1 MLSIAVCDDVQEDLA
16 AVEGMLGKVNR
27 IKLDLDVFTNAADLL
42 NTIRL
47 EGGYDLYILD
57 VVMPKM
63 NGIELAAAIREQDS
77 HALFIFLSAHEEY
90 VLSALDC
97 IIFQYLIKPVSE
109 KRITEVLLKAEKY
122 LQRNRQLFRYRFNKV
137 QHSIPYCKIYY
148 FYKVSRKVYIFTEDG
163 IAECNMRMQD
173 ILNEVKNSV
182 FVRINR
188 SYIINLQYVEEMRKG
203 KVRVAGTLLTISDAH
218 RREAEEKYF
227 EYTEIVQ

>member
-1 MLSIAVCDDVQEDLA
+1 MLSIAVCDDAQEDLA
-16 AVEGMLGKVNR
+16 AVEGMLGKVNW

-63 NGIELAAAIREQDS
+63 DGIELAAAIREQDS
-77 HALFIFLSAHEEY
+77 HALIIFLSAHKEY

-97 IIFQYLIKPVSE
+97 IIFQYLIKPVSK
-109 KRITEVLLKAEKY
+109 KRITEVLLKAEKH
-122 LQRNRQLFRYRFNKV
+122 LQRNRQLFQFRFNKV
-137 QHSIPYCKIYY
+137 QYSIPYCKIYY
-148 FYKVSRKVYIFTEDG
+148 FYKVSRKVYIYAEDG

-173 ILNEVKNSV
+173 ILNTVKNSV